1 MSSDDSCDSL
11 LSWLEFKVRTARKL
25 RHFPARNKEVSS
37 MLCGKKERGE
47 KRSKNRVSS

>member
-25 RHFPARNKEVSS
+25 RRFPARNKEVSS